1 MVSESVP
8 YLRCMFTYTGGMRRL
23 FIRLSLGAISAA
35 ILCAAQTADTAAK
48 TKNLTAEDLKKLI
61 DDKTKFFF
69 LDVREPKEIAEL
81 GTMAG
86 YVNIP
91 LGQLEARLNEIPKAA
106 LVVTA

>member
-1 MVSESVP
+1 MGVV
-8 YLRCMFTYTGGMRRL
+8 G
-23 FIRLSLGAISAA
+23 AA
-35 ILCAAQTADTAAK
+35 ILCVAQTAATAPKAK
-48 TKNLTAEDLKKLI
+48 KLTAEDLKKLI
-61 DDKTKFFF
+61 DDKTVFFF

-91 LGQLEARLNEIPKAA
+91 LSQLAGRVSEVPPSA

>member
-1 MVSESVP
+1 MTKLFS
-8 YLRCMFTYTGGMRRL
+8 RL
-23 FIRLSLGAISAA
+23 LLGVIGATV
-35 ILCAAQTADTAAK
+35 LCVAQSSSNAPKAK
-48 TKNLTAEDLKKLI
+48 QLTAEDLKKLI

-91 LGQLEARLNEIPKAA
+91 LSQLEARVSEVPPSA